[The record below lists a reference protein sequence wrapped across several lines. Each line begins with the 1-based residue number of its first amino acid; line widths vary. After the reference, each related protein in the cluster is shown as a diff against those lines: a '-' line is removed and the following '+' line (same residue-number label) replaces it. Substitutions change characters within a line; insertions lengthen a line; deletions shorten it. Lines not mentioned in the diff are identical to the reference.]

1 MKLSKSLA
9 ELDAAADE
17 LLAKSRKFKVSKAQ
31 AEEDELKPEEV
42 SEIAQ
47 DTEDEESQD
56 EESQDEE
63 SQDEESQDEESQDEK
78 AEKKEKAKAEKKKK
92 AEPEPEEEE
101 SEEEESEEEEPE
113 EEEKAESEEI
123 EKSIKSEFMD
133 EGVIRERVNDSEFI
147 SAVVDV
153 FSKSLGDMQY
163 EFMTQKKS
171 QSAANEVL
179 TKSLQAVVEANAAL
193 QRDNKRL
200 AQKLAKL
207 EKSICN
213 SLDSM
218 RDSLEEF
225 SSRPVGMRKSL
236 ASVSV
241 HDRSFDHSLQGQNV
255 NMGFESLNK
264 GQVLDILNNELYS
277 GNQSVTPQDI
287 IAYESGAPL
296 RPQLQSLVSSKCRL

>member
-17 LLAKSRKFKVSKAQ
+17 LLAKSRKSKVSKAQ

-56 EESQDEE
+56 EKPEE
-63 SQDEESQDEESQDEK
+63 EEK
-78 AEKKEKAKAEKKKK
+78 AES
-92 AEPEPEEEE
+92 EPEEEE
-101 SEEEESEEEEPE
+101 KAESEPEEEEPE

-163 EFMTQKKS
+163 EVMTQKKS

-179 TKSLQAVVEANAAL
+179 AKSLQAVVEANAAL

-218 RDSLEEF
+218 RGSLEEF

>member
-17 LLAKSRKFKVSKAQ
+17 LLAKSRASKAQ

-47 DTEDEESQD
+47 NTKDEEP
-56 EESQDEE
+56 
-63 SQDEESQDEESQDEK
+63 QDEK
-78 AEKKEKAKAEKKKK
+78 
-92 AEPEPEEEE
+92 
-101 SEEEESEEEEPE
+101 PE
-113 EEEKAESEEI
+113 EEEKEEKAEPEEEKEEPEKVEKEEEGTEPEEEPAETSEEM
-123 EKSIKSEFMD
+123 EKSIRNNFMD
-133 EGVIRERVNDSEFI
+133 EGTIRERVNDSEFI

-163 EFMTQKKS
+163 EVMTQKKV
-171 QSAANEVL
+171 QSATNEVL
-179 TKSLQAVVEANAAL
+179 AKSLQAVVEANAAL
-193 QRDNKRL
+193 QQDNKRL

-207 EKSICN
+207 EKSICD

-218 RDSLEEF
+218 RGSLEEF